1 MKVILTQDVKG
12 QGKKGDL
19 INVSDG
25 YATNFLF
32 PKGLAKEASKQALN
46 ELEGKRGAEQYRRNL
61 EEEKARNI
69 AERMKQITVK
79 LSAKA
84 GAGGKLFGSVT
95 SKDVAEAL
103 KAQYNIDVDKRKIDL
118 KDGIKNCGTFDVPV
132 RLYTGITGTFKVSVT
147 EQK

>member
-1 MKVILTQDVKG
+1 MKVILLQDVKS

-25 YATNFLF
+25 YARNFLF
-32 PKGLAKEASKQALN
+32 PKGLAKEANKQTLN
-46 ELEGKRGAEQYRRNL
+46 ELEGKRGAEAYHRNV

-69 AERMKQITVK
+69 AERMKEMVVQ

-84 GAGGKLFGSVT
+84 GAGGKLFGSIT

-103 KAQYNIDVDKRKIDL
+103 KAQYNIDIDKRKFDL
-118 KDGIKNCGTFDVPV
+118 KDGIKNCGEVEVPV
-132 RLYTGITGTFKVSVT
+132 KLFPGIVGKFKVNVT

>member
-1 MKVILTQDVKG
+1 MKVILTQDVKA

-25 YATNFLF
+25 YARNFLF
-32 PKGLAKEASKQALN
+32 PKGLAIEANKQALN
-46 ELEGKRGAEQYRRNL
+46 ELEGKKGAEAYRRNL

-69 AERMKQITVK
+69 AERMKEITVK
-79 LSAKA
+79 MSANA
-84 GAGGKLFGSVT
+84 GAGGKLFGSIT

-103 KAQYNIDVDKRKIDL
+103 KAQFKIDIDKRKIEL
-118 KDGIKNCGTFDVPV
+118 KDGIKTCGTIEVPV
-132 RLYTGITGTFKVSVT
+132 KLYTGISGSFKVEVT

>member
-1 MKVILTQDVKG
+1 MKVILTQDVKA

-25 YATNFLF
+25 YARNFLF
-32 PKGLAKEASKQALN
+32 PKGLAIEANKQALN
-46 ELEGKRGAEQYRRNL
+46 ELEGKKGAEAYRRNL

-69 AERMKQITVK
+69 AERMKEITVK
-79 LSAKA
+79 MSAKA
-84 GAGGKLFGSVT
+84 GSGGKLFGSIT

-103 KAQYNIDVDKRKIDL
+103 KAQFKIDIDKRKIEL
-118 KDGIKNCGTFDVPV
+118 KDGIKTCGTIEVPV
-132 RLYTGITGTFKVSVT
+132 KLYTGISGSFKVEVT

>member
-1 MKVILTQDVKG
+1 MKVILTQDVKA

-25 YATNFLF
+25 YARNFLF
-32 PKGLAKEASKQALN
+32 PKGLAIEANKQALN
-46 ELEGKRGAEQYRRNL
+46 ELEGKKGAEAYRRNL

-69 AERMKQITVK
+69 AERMKEITVK
-79 LSAKA
+79 MSAKA
-84 GAGGKLFGSVT
+84 GSGGKLFGSIT

-103 KAQYNIDVDKRKIDL
+103 KAQFKIDIDKRKIEL
-118 KDGIKNCGTFDVPV
+118 KDGIKTCGTTEVPV
-132 RLYTGITGTFKVSVT
+132 KLYTGISGSFKVEVT

>member
-25 YATNFLF
+25 YARNFLF
-32 PKGLAKEASKQALN
+32 PKGFAKEASKQAMN
-46 ELEGKRGAEQYRRNL
+46 ELEGKRGAEQYHRNV

-69 AERMKQITVK
+69 AERMKEITVK
-79 LSAKA
+79 LEAKA
-84 GAGGKLFGSVT
+84 GAGGKLFGSIT

-103 KAQYNIDVDKRKIDL
+103 KAQFKIDIDKRKIEL
-118 KDGIKNCGTFDVPV
+118 KDGIKTCGTTEVPV
-132 RLYTGITGTFKVSVT
+132 RLYAGITGTFKVSVT

>member
-1 MKVILTQDVKG
+1 MKVILTQDVKA

-25 YATNFLF
+25 YARNFLL
-32 PKGLAKEASKQALN
+32 PKGLAIEANKQTLN
-46 ELEGKRGAEQYRRNL
+46 DLEGKREAAAFHRNV

-69 AERMKQITVK
+69 AERMKEITVN

-84 GAGGKLFGSVT
+84 GAGGKLFGSIT

-103 KAQYNIDVDKRKIDL
+103 KAQYKIDIDKRKFEL
-118 KDGIKNCGTFDVPV
+118 KDGIKTLGTTEVLV
-132 RLYTGITGTFKVSVT
+132 RLYPQITGKFKVNVT

>member
-1 MKVILTQDVKG
+1 MKVILKQDVKG

-25 YATNFLF
+25 YARNFLL
-32 PKGLAKEASKQALN
+32 PKGLAIEANKQAMN
-46 ELEGKRGAEQYRRNL
+46 DLEGKRGSEEYHRNL

-69 AERMKQITVK
+69 AERMKEITVK

-84 GAGGKLFGSVT
+84 GAGGKLFGSIT

-103 KAQYNIDVDKRKIDL
+103 KAQFNIDIDKRKFEL
-118 KDGIKNCGTFDVPV
+118 KDGIKNCGETEVTV
-132 RLYTGITGTFKVSVT
+132 RLYPQITGKFKVSVT

>member
-25 YATNFLF
+25 YARNFLL
-32 PKGLAKEASKQALN
+32 PKGVAIEANKQAIN
-46 ELEGKRGAEQYRRNL
+46 DLEGKKGAEVYRKNL
-61 EEEKARNI
+61 EEEKAKNI
-69 AERMKQITVK
+69 AERMKEITVN

-84 GAGGKLFGSVT
+84 GAGGKLFGSIT

-103 KAQYNIDVDKRKIDL
+103 KAQYKIDIDKRKFEL
-118 KDGIKNCGTFDVPV
+118 KDGIKNCGVTEVTV
-132 RLYTGITGTFKVSVT
+132 KLYPQITGKFKVNVV